1 MSFGVI
7 EIQDEVNIRFRG
19 VPKYLIEKAQ
29 KNVTWHVPGFPH
41 MPAYRAGRWDGT
53 VSLLSTTGKTF
64 LNLHDRVLEVFEEA
78 GYEFDVEDHRHD
90 WSEVVEQMELPGADL
105 FSEYSWPN
113 GDPVMLRDYQL
124 NAVHAAI
131 ENGQGLLEM
140 ATGAGKTLT
149 CAAISKT
156 YSAHGKVVLI
166 VPNIDLAI
174 QTQALFKMLGLDPG
188 IWYGEMKDARD
199 ITITTWQSLD
209 HFPELMADVVC
220 VIVDE
225 AHQAKS
231 KILSDIMMGPAANVP
246 FRFGC
251 TGTVPKEDLPR
262 NQIIAVIGNV
272 IFQLK
277 AWELQQK
284 GVLASSEVFQLVM
297 QDSKNP
303 RYQMASSFEEWS
315 EQLDW
320 IFSDPARLDYM
331 TSMIKEI
338 AREEGN
344 VLILVPYRKH
354 GKALEERIEGSVSL
368 DGKDRPTKRREK
380 YEWFNENDNNV
391 LICTFGIASTGLD
404 IPRIKVLCFIEPGK
418 KFEKV
423 IQTVGRGLRKAS
435 DKNHVMILDIVGDT
449 VFSKS
454 HASERRRLYKEA
466 KIEVTREEI
475 DYAGT
480 QQ

>member
-1 MSFGVI
+1 MPFGII
-7 EIQDEVNIRFRG
+7 EIQDEVNVRFRG
-19 VPKYLIEKAQ
+19 IPKYLIEEAQ
-29 KNVTWHVPGFPH
+29 KEVTWHVPGFPH
-41 MPAYRAGRWDGT
+41 MPAYKSGRWDGT
-53 VSLLSTTGKTF
+53 VKLLSATGKTF
-64 LNLHDRVLEVFEEA
+64 LNLTDRIMPTFEAA
-78 GYEFDVEDHRHD
+78 GYEFDIEDSRHD
-90 WSEVVEQMELPGADL
+90 WSDVIEAIDLPGDDL
-105 FSEYSWPN
+105 FSDYQWPN

-131 ENGQGLLEM
+131 NNGQGLLEM

-149 CAAISKT
+149 CAAISKV
-156 YSAHGKVVLI
+156 YSPHGKVVLI

-174 QTQALFKMLGLDPG
+174 QTQALFKMLGLEPG

-209 HFPELMADVVC
+209 HFPELMTDVVC

-231 KILSDIMMGPAANVP
+231 KVLSDIMIGPAANVP

-262 NQIIAVIGNV
+262 NQIYSVIGET

-277 AWELQQK
+277 AWELQKK

-297 QDSKNP
+297 MDSKNP
-303 RYQMASSFEEWS
+303 RYQMASSFDEWS

-320 IFSDPARLDYM
+320 VFADPERLDAM
-331 TSMIKEI
+331 TTIIKDVAEN
-338 AREEGN
+338 EGN

-368 DGKDRPTKRREK
+368 DGKDRPAKRREI
-380 YEWFNENDNNV
+380 YEWFNDNDNNV

-435 DKNHVMILDIVGDT
+435 DKDHVSILDIVGDT
-449 VFSKS
+449 AFSKT
-454 HASERRRLYKEA
+454 HAAERRRLYKEA
-466 KIEVTREEI
+466 KINVTTEEI
-475 DYAGT
+475 KYAGA
-480 QQ
+480 